1 MAKVLLSRGPILKK
15 IILLLLTIFLLGQ
28 EDVRA
33 EQKEKKENPNYFYF
47 IGPIFENKPNSF
59 YPSEYFIQEE
69 GMVYQGYSHRVG
81 GINLLFVNNSP
92 KSINETVI
100 LEGYLRKD
108 LTLHLKKM
116 KEIAEEDFGA
126 REHRIIQIKTEWLPP
141 ENFNQ
146 KKELI
151 SSIPGVTTRERLKNL
166 KYYEVHN
173 FKTIN
178 IFSTEKQAGGK
189 QIKLNIQNPL
199 DINLPQ
205 TYLQIRYEG
214 GEGRPSPK
222 FSHFNI
228 APIEKGKSYSILID
242 TVYVVE
248 YTKFSKE
255 KFFLSAAEL
264 TGRSD
269 NFIINVRYN
278 LD

>member
-1 MAKVLLSRGPILKK
+1 MNVG
-15 IILLLLTIFLLGQ
+15 
-28 EDVRA
+28 A
-33 EQKEKKENPNYFYF
+33 EQKGKKENPNYFYF
-47 IGPIFENKPNSF
+47 IGPVFENKPNSF

-69 GMVYQGYSHRVG
+69 GIVYQGYSHRVG

-92 KSINETVI
+92 KNVDGTVI

-108 LTLHLKKM
+108 LTLHLKKL
-116 KEIAEEDFGA
+116 KEASEEDFGA
-126 REHRIIQIKTEWLPP
+126 REHRIIQIKTDWLPP

-151 SSIPGVTTRERLKNL
+151 SSIPGITTRERLKNL

-173 FKTIN
+173 FKTVN

-214 GEGRPSPK
+214 GGGRPSPK

-228 APIEKGKSYSILID
+228 APIGKGKSYSVLID

-248 YTKFSKE
+248 YTKVSRE
-255 KFFLSAAEL
+255 KFFLSGAEL

-269 NFIINVRYN
+269 NSIINVRYSF
-278 LD
+278 D